1 MYIYM
6 DSFITYLE
14 EQKLAKTTINNH
26 KRNLSKLNI
35 KLLEGNEKDLA
46 KYIKANYEVGSQQ
59 KTITTSVAKYRG
71 YKNLP
76 KTEIS
81 ELLKKTNNEAFE
93 IQKKNNQ
100 DMELPD
106 LKNVKSLMN
115 LYLKQGM
122 NKQYVVMYLL
132 LHLNTRNLDLVA
144 KVTDNIDDVDKEN
157 NWLYLRKSD
166 VVYFRNN
173 YKTKAKFGMK
183 KDIIKS
189 KRFHFAVSQLK
200 ELLRPEENLYR
211 TVMRITGQINETTM
225 MKLSLCN
232 NNTAK
237 GIKKLS
243 KNRGTAVDTIVNNYD
258 CSK

>member
-1 MYIYM
+1 M
-6 DSFITYLE
+6 DSFKAYLE
-14 EQKLAKTTINNH
+14 EQKLATSTIKNH
-26 KRNLSKLNI
+26 IRNLSKLDI
-35 KLLEGNEKDLA
+35 KLLEGPEKDLA
-46 KYIKANYEVGSQQ
+46 KFIKKTYEVGSAQ

-71 YKNLP
+71 YKELP

-81 ELLKKTNNEAFE
+81 ELLKKTNNQAFE
-93 IQKKNNQ
+93 IQKKNN
-100 DMELPD
+100 DSLDLPD
-106 LKNVKSLMN
+106 IKNVKSLMN

-122 NKQYVVMYLL
+122 YKQYVVMYLL

-144 KVTDNIDDVDKEN
+144 KVTDNIDDVNNDD

-166 VVYFRNN
+166 VVFFRNN

-189 KRFHFAVSQLK
+189 KRFHFSVSQLK
-200 ELLRPEENLYR
+200 ELLRPNENLYR
-211 TVMRITGQINETTM
+211 TVMKITGQINETTM

-243 KNRGTAVDTIVNNYD
+243 KNRGTAISTVVNNYD
-258 CSK
+258 CTK

>member
-1 MYIYM
+1 MENFK
-6 DSFITYLE
+6 SYLE
-14 EQKLAKTTINNH
+14 QQKLATTTIKNH
-26 KRNLSKLNI
+26 IRNLSKLDI
-35 KLLEGNEKDLA
+35 KLLEGNEKDLV
-46 KYIKANYEVGSQQ
+46 KHIKLSYEVGSPQ
-59 KTITTSVAKYRG
+59 KTITSSVAKYRG
-71 YKNLP
+71 YKELP

-81 ELLKKTNNEAFE
+81 ELLKKTNIEAFE

-100 DMELPD
+100 NLELPD
-106 LKNVKSLMN
+106 IKNVKSLMN

-122 NKQYVVMYLL
+122 YKQYVVMYLL

-144 KVTDNIDDVDKEN
+144 KVTHNLDDVNNDD
-157 NWLYLRKSD
+157 NWLYVRKSD
-166 VVYFRNN
+166 VVFFRNN

-183 KDIIKS
+183 KDIIKG

-211 TVMRITGQINETTM
+211 TVMRITGQISESVM

>member
-1 MYIYM
+1 MEY
-6 DSFITYLE
+6 FKAYLE
-14 EQKLAKTTINNH
+14 QQKLAKTTITNH
-26 KRNLSKLNI
+26 IRNLSKLDI
-35 KLLEGNEKDLA
+35 KLLEGPEKDLA
-46 KYIKANYEVGSQQ
+46 KHIKANYNVGSAQ

-71 YKNLP
+71 YKELP

-81 ELLKKTNNEAFE
+81 ELLKKTNNQAFE
-93 IQKKNNQ
+93 IQKKNN
-100 DMELPD
+100 DELELPD
-106 LKNVKSLMN
+106 IKNVKSLMN

-122 NKQYVVMYLL
+122 YKQYVVMYLL

-144 KVTDNIDDVDKEN
+144 KVTDNIDDVNNDD

-166 VVYFRNN
+166 VVFFRNN

-189 KRFHFAVSQLK
+189 KRFHFSVSQLK
-200 ELLRPEENLYR
+200 ELLRPNENLYR
-211 TVMRITGQINETTM
+211 TVMKITGQINETTM

-243 KNRGTAVDTIVNNYD
+243 KNRGTAISTVVNNYD
-258 CSK
+258 CTKSN

>member
-1 MYIYM
+1 MENFK
-6 DSFITYLE
+6 SYLE
-14 EQKLAKTTINNH
+14 EQKLAKTTITNH
-26 KRNLSKLNI
+26 IRNLSKLDI
-35 KLLEGNEKDLA
+35 KLLDGPEKDLA
-46 KYIKANYEVGSQQ
+46 KYIKANYDVGSQQ

-71 YKNLP
+71 YKELP

-81 ELLKKTNNEAFE
+81 ELLKKTNNQAFE
-93 IQKKNNQ
+93 IQKKNN
-100 DMELPD
+100 DELELPD
-106 LKNVKSLMN
+106 IKNVKSLMN

-122 NKQYVVMYLL
+122 YKQYVVMYLL

-144 KVTDNIDDVDKEN
+144 KVTDNIDDVNNDD

-166 VVYFRNN
+166 VVFFRNN

-189 KRFHFAVSQLK
+189 KRFHFSVSQLK
-200 ELLRPEENLYR
+200 ELLRPNENLYR
-211 TVMRITGQINETTM
+211 TVMKITGQINETTM

-243 KNRGTAVDTIVNNYD
+243 KNRGTAISTVVNNYD
-258 CSK
+258 CTKSN

>member
-1 MYIYM
+1 MEN
-6 DSFITYLE
+6 FKAYLE
-14 EQKLAKTTINNH
+14 QNKLAKTTITNH
-26 KRNLSKLNI
+26 LRNLAKLNI
-35 KLLEGNEKDLA
+35 KLLEGNEKDLV
-46 KYIKANYEVGSQQ
+46 KHIKANYDVGSQQ

-71 YKNLP
+71 YKELP

-81 ELLKKTNNEAFE
+81 ELLKKTNNESFE

-100 DMELPD
+100 ELDLPD
-106 LKNVKSLMN
+106 IKNVKSLMN

-122 NKQYVVMYLL
+122 WKQYVVMYLL

-144 KVTDNIDDVDKEN
+144 KVTDNIDDVNIDD
-157 NWLYLRKSD
+157 NWLYIRKSD
-166 VVYFRNN
+166 IVYFRNN

-189 KRFHFAVSQLK
+189 KRFYFAVSQIK
-200 ELLRPEENLYR
+200 ELLKPNENLYR
-211 TVMRITGQINETTM
+211 SVMKITGQINETTM

-232 NNTAK
+232 NNNAK

-243 KNRGTAVDTIVNNYD
+243 KNRGTAVETILNNYD
-258 CSK
+258 CTK

>member
-1 MYIYM
+1 MENFK
-6 DSFITYLE
+6 SYLE
-14 EQKLAKTTINNH
+14 QQKLATTTIKNH
-26 KRNLSKLNI
+26 IRNLSKLDI
-35 KLLEGNEKDLA
+35 KLLEGNESSLA
-46 KYIKANYEVGSQQ
+46 KYIKANYDVGSGQ

-71 YKNLP
+71 YLNLS
-76 KTEIS
+76 KIEIS
-81 ELLKKTNNEAFE
+81 ELLKKTNNESFE

-100 DMELPD
+100 NLELPD
-106 LKNVKSLMN
+106 IKNVKSLMN

-122 NKQYVVMYLL
+122 WKQYVVMYLL

-157 NWLYLRKSD
+157 NFLYIRKSD

-200 ELLRPEENLYR
+200 ELLRPNENLYR
-211 TVMRITGQINETTM
+211 SVMKITGQISESTM

-232 NNTAK
+232 NNTAR
-237 GIKKLS
+237 GIKTLS
-243 KNRGTAVDTIVNNYD
+243 KNRGTSVETIVNNYD
-258 CSK
+258 CTK

>member
-1 MYIYM
+1 M

-14 EQKLAKTTINNH
+14 EQKLAKTTIKNH
-26 KRNLSKLNI
+26 IRNLSKLDI
-35 KLLEGNEKDLA
+35 KLLEGNEKDLV
-46 KYIKANYEVGSQQ
+46 KHIKLSYEVGSPQ
-59 KTITTSVAKYRG
+59 KAITTSVAKYRG
-71 YKNLP
+71 YKELP
-76 KTEIS
+76 KTDIA
-81 ELLKKTNNEAFE
+81 ELLKKTNNQAFE

-100 DMELPD
+100 NLELPD
-106 LKNVKSLMN
+106 IKNVKSLMN

-122 NKQYVVMYLL
+122 YKQYVVMYLL

-144 KVTDNIDDVDKEN
+144 KVTHNLDDVNNDD
-157 NWLYLRKSD
+157 NWLYVRKSD
-166 VVYFRNN
+166 VVFFRNN

-189 KRFHFAVSQLK
+189 TRFHHAISQLK

-211 TVMRITGQINETTM
+211 TVMRITGQISESVM

>member
-1 MYIYM
+1 ME
-6 DSFITYLE
+6 SFKSYLE
-14 EQKLAKTTINNH
+14 QQKLAKTTITNH
-26 KRNLSKLNI
+26 IRNLSKLDI
-35 KLLEGNEKDLA
+35 KLLDGPEKDLA
-46 KYIKANYEVGSQQ
+46 KYIKANYDVGSQQ

-71 YKNLP
+71 YRELP

-81 ELLKKTNNEAFE
+81 ELLKKTSNQAFE
-93 IQKKNNQ
+93 IQKKNN
-100 DMELPD
+100 DELELPD
-106 LKNVKSLMN
+106 IKNVKSLMN

-122 NKQYVVMYLL
+122 YKQYVVMYLL

-144 KVTDNIDDVDKEN
+144 KVTDNIDDVNNDD

-166 VVYFRNN
+166 VVFFRNN

-189 KRFHFAVSQLK
+189 KRFHFSVSQLK
-200 ELLRPEENLYR
+200 ELLRPNENLYR
-211 TVMRITGQINETTM
+211 TVMKITGQINETTM

-243 KNRGTAVDTIVNNYD
+243 KNRGTAISTVVNNYD
-258 CSK
+258 CTKSN

>member
-1 MYIYM
+1 ME
-6 DSFITYLE
+6 SFKTYLE
-14 EQKLAKTTINNH
+14 EQKLAKTTITNH
-26 KRNLSKLNI
+26 LRNLGKLDI
-35 KLLEGNEKDLA
+35 KLLEGPEKDLV
-46 KYIKANYEVGSQQ
+46 KFIKSNYDVGSPQ
-59 KTITTSVAKYRG
+59 KTITNSVAKYRG
-71 YKNLP
+71 YKELP

-93 IQKKNNQ
+93 IQKKNN
-100 DMELPD
+100 DSLDLPD
-106 LKNVKSLMN
+106 IKNVKSLMN
-115 LYLKQGM
+115 LYLKQSM
-122 NKQYVVMYLL
+122 WKQYVVMYLL

-144 KVTDNIDDVDKEN
+144 KVTHNLDDVNNDD
-157 NWLYLRKSD
+157 NWLYVRKSD
-166 VVYFRNN
+166 VVLFRNN

-183 KDIIKS
+183 KDIIKG

-211 TVMRITGQINETTM
+211 TVMKITGQINESTM

-243 KNRGTAVDTIVNNYD
+243 KNRGTSVETLVNNYD
-258 CSK
+258 CTKNN